1 MNEKGFIVID
11 RKIKNWQWWYNP
23 TARSLWLYLLI
34 EANWKSGYNKD
45 GLEIKRGQLCRSLRK
60 IAEENKGTVKTIRYW
75 LKIFENSGEIVINRA
90 HYYQV
95 INIVNYDKYQDNKN
109 GKGTS
114 GITSGI
120 TSSITSSITSKGTD
134 ITIYN
139 NNNNI
144 NKETNIYSV
153 LEKLKNEDVRKEM
166 MRFIESLK
174 KNGKQIT
181 SSIVEKLIKN
191 LEKLSRDED
200 EQKEIIKQSEERG
213 WVWFYALKKSNY
225 KSNYKTRVIP
235 QAEYMKSDC
244 EEEQEDEEDEEERNR
259 LIGELKARLQR
270 GEY

>member
-11 RKIKNWQWWYNP
+11 RKMLEWRYASNAIALKIWIHI
-23 TARSLWLYLLI
+23 LLK
-34 EANWKSGYNKD
+34 ANWKDGYFM
-45 GLEIKRGQLCRSLRK
+45 GVEVPRGTLATSIGNLAMECKMDR
-60 IAEENKGTVKTIRYW
+60 KTIYRW
-75 LKIFENSGEIVINRA
+75 LKRFNENGEITLKSTNRFTL
-90 HYYQV
+90 
-95 INIVNYDKYQDNKN
+95 ISIVNYAKYQDYKKIEGQQEGQQEGQREGQREGQQEGHNR
-109 GKGTS
+109 
-114 GITSGI
+114 
-120 TSSITSSITSKGTD
+120 
-134 ITIYN
+134 TI
-139 NNNNI
+139 NNNI

-174 KNGKQIT
+174 KNGKQMT

-191 LEKLSRDED
+191 LEKLSSNEE

-225 KSNYKTRVIP
+225 KARVIP
-235 QAEYMKSDC
+235 QAEYMKNDC
-244 EEEQEDEEDEEERNR
+244 KEEQEDEENEEERNR